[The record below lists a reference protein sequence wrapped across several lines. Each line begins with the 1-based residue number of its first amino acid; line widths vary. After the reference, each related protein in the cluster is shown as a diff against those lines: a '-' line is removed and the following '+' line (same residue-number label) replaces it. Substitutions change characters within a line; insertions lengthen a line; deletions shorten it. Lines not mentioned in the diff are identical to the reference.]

1 MLTASRGN
9 VTQDVR
15 ALFAS
20 FVIGGTFA
28 SAGMGGYNAAI
39 ADLYADDPAAMAT
52 ASSRLGLG
60 PLLGGVVGPRE
71 QQIGGSGGSL
81 APPGLLLEAP
91 RPLLTHLYTVYMACS
106 ECLLTRLNP
115 LAERTCFSQVGPV
128 VGSALAARDMR
139 LPYAGPAAPG
149 PYSPELAPQ
158 ATPSSWRRGRERE
171 RHREQGGGG
180 QRSSEQR

>member
-9 VTQDVR
+9 VPQDVR

-28 SAGMGGYNAAI
+28 SAGIGGYNTAI

-52 ASSRLGLG
+52 ASSRLGRG

-81 APPGLLLEAP
+81 APPGLLLEP
-91 RPLLTHLYTVYMACS
+91 LGPLLTHLYTVYMACS
-106 ECLLTRLNP
+106 ECFLR
-115 LAERTCFSQVGPV
+115 A
-128 VGSALAARDMR
+128 
-139 LPYAGPAAPG
+139 
-149 PYSPELAPQ
+149 
-158 ATPSSWRRGRERE
+158 
-171 RHREQGGGG
+171 
-180 QRSSEQR
+180 